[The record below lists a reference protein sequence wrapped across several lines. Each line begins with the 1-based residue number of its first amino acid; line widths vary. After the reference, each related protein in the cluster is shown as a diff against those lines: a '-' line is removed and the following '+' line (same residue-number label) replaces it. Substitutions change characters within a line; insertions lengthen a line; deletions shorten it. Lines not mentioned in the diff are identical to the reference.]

1 MQTVNHFVSMDKS
14 CIIIHKNG
22 VLGTPGSVLTHLPA
36 QTSGCVSFKLHLAVT
51 LFFFFQQYVLLIS
64 PDVLKFSQQ
73 YARHIHLTEEVF

>member
-1 MQTVNHFVSMDKS
+1 MQTVNHFVSMDKP

-22 VLGTPGSVLTHLPA
+22 VLGTPGSVLTHLPT
-36 QTSGCVSFKLHLAVT
+36 QTSGCISFKLHLAVT
-51 LFFFFQQYVLLIS
+51 FFFLLSAVCVVIS